1 MLYASSSSKASYLHH
16 ICVTDALRVLDRHA
30 FYQLLRFLSSRSYL
44 FTIYNPFSLFL
55 CAFFSFC
62 FTENSA
68 RIPDIVAQRMCRV
81 HPVNPSLVPSVEDAI
96 QMYTDAGGT
105 ITLNSSF
112 GVDPL
117 ASSDVL
123 INQRETEFTQNN
135 PSFDDIYS
143 NVITGDGSFMAAA
156 VLSFMN
162 ITRNLTP

>member
-1 MLYASSSSKASYLHH
+1 MFYATSSSKPSYTHH
-16 ICVTDALRVLDRHA
+16 GCVTDALRVLDRHA
-30 FYQLLRFLSSRSYL
+30 FYQLLRFFSSRSYL
-44 FTIYNPFSLFL
+44 FTIYNPFSLFP
-55 CAFFSFC
+55 CAFSFC

-68 RIPDIVAQRMCRV
+68 RIPEVVAQRMCRV

-112 GVDPL
+112 GIDPL
-117 ASSDVL
+117 ASSDAL

-143 NVITGDGSFMAAA
+143 DVINGDGSFMAAA
-156 VLSFMN
+156 VLSFVN
-162 ITRNLTP
+162 ITRNLVP

>member
-1 MLYASSSSKASYLHH
+1 
-16 ICVTDALRVLDRHA
+16 
-30 FYQLLRFLSSRSYL
+30 
-44 FTIYNPFSLFL
+44 
-55 CAFFSFC
+55 
-62 FTENSA
+62 
-68 RIPDIVAQRMCRV
+68 MCRV

-117 ASSDVL
+117 ASSDAL

-143 NVITGDGSFMAAA
+143 NVINGDGSFMAAA
-156 VLSFMN
+156 VLSFIN
-162 ITRNLTP
+162 ITRNLVP

>member
-1 MLYASSSSKASYLHH
+1 M
-16 ICVTDALRVLDRHA
+16 
-30 FYQLLRFLSSRSYL
+30 
-44 FTIYNPFSLFL
+44 
-55 CAFFSFC
+55 
-62 FTENSA
+62 
-68 RIPDIVAQRMCRV
+68 

-117 ASSDVL
+117 ASSDAL

-143 NVITGDGSFMAAA
+143 NVINGDGSLMAAA
-156 VLSFMN
+156 VLSFIN
-162 ITRNLTP
+162 ITRNLVPGLLNAKYQRVQFSLTMSNLFNKSNVATCTIMIS